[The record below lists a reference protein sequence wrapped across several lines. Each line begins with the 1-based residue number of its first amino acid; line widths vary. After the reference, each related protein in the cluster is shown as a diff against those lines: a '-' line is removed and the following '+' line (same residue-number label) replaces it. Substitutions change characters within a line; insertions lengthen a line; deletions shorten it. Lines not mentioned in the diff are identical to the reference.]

1 MNSDLDSMRA
11 TRFAYP
17 VGLLL
22 MIAPLLELAGRVWP
36 LQWYLIQWRFQSEIA
51 VINAAPVLM
60 LGAILVGIIA
70 WMNESPGVLK
80 TMGLLAGVFG
90 VLLLPLLVMLA
101 LDAIQ
106 IRQMARSELRG
117 QIRNNAIVSVTRGVL
132 AAIASLSLAVG
143 FFKAA
148 ATFSAPAK
156 KRRASARA
164 EADQNEGGLLIMNGG
179 NE

>member
-1 MNSDLDSMRA
+1 MNPSLDSARA
-11 TRFAYP
+11 VRFAYP

-22 MIAPLLELAGRVWP
+22 MLAPLLELAGRIWP

-51 VINAAPVLM
+51 IINAAPVLL
-60 LGAILVGIIA
+60 LGALVVAVVA
-70 WMNESPGVLK
+70 WMNESAGVLK
-80 TMGLLAGVFG
+80 IMGLLAGVFG

-117 QIRNNAIVSVTRGVL
+117 QIRNNAIVSVIRGVL
-132 AAIASLSLAVG
+132 AAVACLSVSVG
-143 FFKAA
+143 FFKLA

-156 KRRASARA
+156 KRKAASRPDAGQ
-164 EADQNEGGLLIMNGG
+164 ADDGLLIMGSG
-179 NE
+179 E